1 MLLAVNAHQQSIHLR
16 PRLLYACVA
25 DFDNV
30 ETLQLV
36 THGLQRFVYYE
47 VNPMTRA
54 RQFFGAI
61 GWIVFVYFMAGLAAF
76 GSADAPQIYAEFTL
90 ASWAP
95 PATVFGP
102 VWTLLYTMMAFSAWL
117 IWRDHGFA
125 SAQNWFLL
133 FFVQLMTNVFWSWF
147 FFAWLSGFYAFVNIL
162 TLIVLLSVTIV
173 LAWRFNRLASMLLVP
188 YFLWVAFATALNFSV
203 WQLNPAM
210 LG

>member
-1 MLLAVNAHQQSIHLR
+1 MLLAVNAYQQSIHLC
-16 PRLLYACVA
+16 PRLLYAWVT

-54 RQFFGAI
+54 RQFLGAV
-61 GWIVFVYFMAGLAAF
+61 GWIFFVYLMAGLAAF
-76 GSADAPQIYAEFTL
+76 GSADAPQIYAEFSL

-133 FFVQLMTNVFWSWF
+133 LRATYDQCILVMVFLCLAFWLLCVCKYSDADR
-147 FFAWLSGFYAFVNIL
+147 FAISHDCACMAI
-162 TLIVLLSVTIV
+162 
-173 LAWRFNRLASMLLVP
+173 
-188 YFLWVAFATALNFSV
+188 
-203 WQLNPAM
+203 
-210 LG
+210 